1 MASSGRITRVQ
12 IDAKALEAA
21 AKKGALGAVN
31 SRAAQIQSRVSQMA
45 AGFRTG
51 RYYSRPDR
59 QLRGGKQPEYGI
71 KRAMSRENPHA
82 LVYTANYAAMKFEH
96 EHNGL
101 LKASR

>member
-1 MASSGRITRVQ
+1 MASSGLMRVRI
-12 IDAKALEAA
+12 DEKALEVAG
-21 AKKGALGAVN
+21 KKGALGAVN
-31 SRAAQIQSRVSQMA
+31 SRAAQIQGRVSQMA

-59 QLRGGKQPEYGI
+59 QMRGDKQPEYGI

>member
-1 MASSGRITRVQ
+1 MASSGLARIK
-12 IDAKALEAA
+12 IDEKALEAA
-21 AKKGALGAVN
+21 GKKGALGAVN
-31 SRAAQIQSRVSQMA
+31 DRAAQIQSRVNQMSS
-45 AGFRTG
+45 GFRTG

-59 QLRGGKQPEYGI
+59 QMRGGKQPEYGM
-71 KRAMSRENPHA
+71 KRAMSRDNPHA

>member
-1 MASSGRITRVQ
+1 MASSGLMRVRI
-12 IDAKALEAA
+12 DEKALEAA
-21 AKKGALGAVN
+21 GKKGALGAVN
-31 SRAAQIQSRVSQMA
+31 SRAAQIQGSVSQMA